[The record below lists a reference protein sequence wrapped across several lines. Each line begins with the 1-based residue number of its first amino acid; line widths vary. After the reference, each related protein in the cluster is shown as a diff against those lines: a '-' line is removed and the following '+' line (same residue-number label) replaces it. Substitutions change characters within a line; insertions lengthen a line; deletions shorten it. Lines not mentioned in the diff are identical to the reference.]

1 MEIFKTSDPASFI
14 GLPEFES
21 GTPSPPDLYANQLRY
36 SPKCAGKESPIRL
49 FTIAKKIASVNCVIF
64 FSLINSGFFRFR
76 SNTEIKHRRNLENRP
91 KITKYRKSNLPLN
104 KKTAPV
110 SAVFALSNE
119 KNYLKS
125 FGRRSVRLHFE
136 HSARFLIFPFSNM
149 VFIMISPPQSGH
161 MNLCVETDVREFLLA
176 PAIAFLQNEF
186 FLI

>member
-1 MEIFKTSDPASFI
+1 M
-14 GLPEFES
+14 
-21 GTPSPPDLYANQLRY
+21 
-36 SPKCAGKESPIRL
+36 PIN
-49 FTIAKKIASVNCVIF
+49 KINNILIF
-64 FSLINSGFFRFR
+64 FF
-76 SNTEIKHRRNLENRP
+76 IKFQFLDSSH
-91 KITKYRKSNLPLN
+91 

-110 SAVFALSNE
+110 SAVFALSNK

-136 HSARFLIFPFSNM
+136 HSATFLIFPFSNM

-186 FLI
+186 N

>member
-1 MEIFKTSDPASFI
+1 MRRKRKKRKTRFWKKLRAS
-14 GLPEFES
+14 S
-21 GTPSPPDLYANQLRY
+21 
-36 SPKCAGKESPIRL
+36 K
-49 FTIAKKIASVNCVIF
+49 
-64 FSLINSGFFRFR
+64 R
-76 SNTEIKHRRNLENRP
+76 SSTRGG
-91 KITKYRKSNLPLN
+91 LN

-110 SAVFALSNE
+110 SAVFASSNE

-136 HSARFLIFPFSNM
+136 HSAIFLIFPFSNM

-186 FLI
+186 N

>member
-1 MEIFKTSDPASFI
+1 MKVRVS
-14 GLPEFES
+14 
-21 GTPSPPDLYANQLRY
+21 
-36 SPKCAGKESPIRL
+36 AGSI
-49 FTIAKKIASVNCVIF
+49 
-64 FSLINSGFFRFR
+64 
-76 SNTEIKHRRNLENRP
+76 
-91 KITKYRKSNLPLN
+91 
-104 KKTAPV
+104 KKTALA
-110 SAVFALSNE
+110 SAVLALSK

-186 FLI
+186 D